1 MLIGAKQG
9 IYKPKSML
17 SITTILYNPYSMSR
31 ELGIPE
37 WKSSIQSEH
46 NALIE
51 NGTWDLV
58 PKPTDRKIIGL
69 K

>member
-17 SITTILYNPYSMSR
+17 SITTILYNPYSVSR
-31 ELGIPE
+31 ALGIPE